1 MNKTEIRELMRFFD
15 KSNITKVKI
24 KDGEFSIELQKG
36 FDSDLLPKST
46 VVAQPAAVTPSVES
60 APIESAPAA
69 TASKAGAESG
79 DSIKSPMVG
88 TFYVAPSPGSE
99 PFAKVGSII
108 QKGEPVAV
116 IEAMKIM
123 NEIEAEFTCKIL
135 EVLVEDGTPVEY
147 GMPLFIVEKV

>member
-60 APIESAPAA
+60 APVESAPAA
-69 TASKAGAESG
+69 APSKAAAESG

-123 NEIEAEFTCKIL
+123 NELEAEFTCKIL

>member
-36 FDSDLLPKST
+36 FENNSFT
-46 VVAQPAAVTPSVES
+46 VPT
-60 APIESAPAA
+60 AA
-69 TASKAGAESG
+69 TYQAPVASVSEDKEPVAVQAPKKDSSNAAN
-79 DSIKSPMVG
+79 SIKSPMVG

-99 PFAKVGSII
+99 PFVKVGAIV
-108 QKGEPVAV
+108 QKGQPVAV

-123 NEIEAEFTCKIL
+123 NEIEAEYTCKIT
-135 EVLVEDGTPVEY
+135 EVLVEDGTPVEF
-147 GMPLFIVEKV
+147 GMPLFVVEKV

>member
-1 MNKTEIRELMRFFD
+1 MNKTEIKELMRFFD
-15 KSNITKVKI
+15 KSNIAKVKI

-36 FDSDLLPKST
+36 FDGDLLPKNSVVTQSAT
-46 VVAQPAAVTPSVES
+46 VPTRVES
-60 APIESAPAA
+60 VPVA
-69 TASKAGAESG
+69 TASVAVAESG
-79 DSIKSPMVG
+79 DTIKSPMVG

-108 QKGEPVAV
+108 QKGESVAV

-135 EVLVEDGTPVEY
+135 KVLVEDGTPVEY
-147 GMPLFIVEKV
+147 DMPLFIVEKV

>member
-36 FDSDLLPKST
+36 FENNTFTIPATPTYQASSAPMVEEKE
-46 VVAQPAAVTPSVES
+46 PAAIQAPKKELAS
-60 APIESAPAA
+60 A
-69 TASKAGAESG
+69 G

-99 PFAKVGSII
+99 PFVKVGTIV
-108 QKGEPVAV
+108 QKGQPVAV

-123 NEIEAEFTCKIL
+123 NEIEAEFTCKIT
-135 EVLVEDGTPVEY
+135 EVLIEDGTPVEF
-147 GMPLFIVEKV
+147 GMPLFVVEKV